1 MDLHDYKK
9 EDLENI
15 ENFLQSAR
23 DNKLTGVL
31 QVIKEIREELQK
43 RVTFKEA
50 ELELQKKYLGAYVSF
65 DYETGLGISSVFK
78 VDKVSYDEFEGVL
91 LLSTNAEVCLLESGY
106 SIEHD
111 STIPIYPEQIK
122 NSLKK
127 IDKAEYDA
135 EFDKAIEY
143 YKSLK

>member
-1 MDLHDYKK
+1 MDLKEYRK
-9 EDLENI
+9 EDLESI
-15 ENFLQSAR
+15 EDFLQEAR

-31 QVIKEIREELQK
+31 QVIKEIRKELDS
-43 RVTFKEA
+43 RIVFKEA
-50 ELELQKKYLGAYVSF
+50 ESELQKEYLGAYVSF

-78 VDKVSYDEFEGVL
+78 VEKVSYDEFEGVL
-91 LLSTNAEVCLLESGY
+91 YLSTNAEVCLLDSGY
-106 SIEHD
+106 SIEHK
-111 STIPIYPEQIK
+111 STIPIYPGQIK

-127 IDKAEYDA
+127 IDKSVYDA